1 MAVARRWLIL
11 CLVTMGGCGSL
22 GHPPNETGTQIT
34 PSPIAV
40 SDSPPPL
47 VIPTE
52 SADRNVWAVLR
63 DGFALDLKR
72 NEPTIAQAGL
82 LLLRVPVMTGIEI
95 PAHSYLAY
103 IVDQV
108 RQRGLPMEL
117 ALLPIIESGLNPY
130 AYSHSGAS
138 GLWQLIPNTAK
149 HYGVTIDWWYD
160 GRRDLVDSTAAA
172 LNYLTYLHGQF
183 GDWLLAIAAYNGGEG
198 RVRRALAAA
207 PGANFFDL
215 DLPRE
220 TRLYVPKLLALARL
234 IDADDGH
241 ALPPIDPT
249 PPFFAT
255 TLDRQIDLSILA
267 SVGSLSIDEI
277 YRFNPGLNRRATPPE
292 RTYRLLVPASSR
304 IAFAQALDRYPT
316 EQIVWK
322 HHRVRLGE
330 NLAVIAKRYRTSVAS
345 IRSNNQLTSNVIRP
359 DQSLLISVAAI
370 QSSQLPMNPMLN
382 PNGQWRRYKVK
393 AGDSLA
399 RIGKRFGTTTTALVR
414 INSLNPDLPLRIGQ
428 MLKVPVHTPIRHSV
442 TGDSRWIRSIDAES
456 RSVVNSAANS
466 SLPIRRAS

>member
-1 MAVARRWLIL
+1 
-11 CLVTMGGCGSL
+11 
-22 GHPPNETGTQIT
+22 
-34 PSPIAV
+34 
-40 SDSPPPL
+40 
-47 VIPTE
+47 
-52 SADRNVWAVLR
+52 
-63 DGFALDLKR
+63 
-72 NEPTIAQAGL
+72 
-82 LLLRVPVMTGIEI
+82 
-95 PAHSYLAY
+95 
-103 IVDQV
+103 
-108 RQRGLPMEL
+108 
-117 ALLPIIESGLNPY
+117 
-130 AYSHSGAS
+130 
-138 GLWQLIPNTAK
+138 
-149 HYGVTIDWWYD
+149 
-160 GRRDLVDSTAAA
+160 
-172 LNYLTYLHGQF
+172 
-183 GDWLLAIAAYNGGEG
+183 
-198 RVRRALAAA
+198 
-207 PGANFFDL
+207 
-215 DLPRE
+215 
-220 TRLYVPKLLALARL
+220 
-234 IDADDGH
+234 
-241 ALPPIDPT
+241 
-249 PPFFAT
+249 
-255 TLDRQIDLSILA
+255 
-267 SVGSLSIDEI
+267 
-277 YRFNPGLNRRATPPE
+277 
-292 RTYRLLVPASSR
+292 LLVPASSR